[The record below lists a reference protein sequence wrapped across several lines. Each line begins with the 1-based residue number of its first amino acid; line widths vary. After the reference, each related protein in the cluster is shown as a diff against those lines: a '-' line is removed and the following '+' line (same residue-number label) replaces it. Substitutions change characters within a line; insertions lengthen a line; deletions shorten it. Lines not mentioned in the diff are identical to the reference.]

1 MFSHNKVLEGAWNSV
16 SAHELTERDRSLCV
30 LPLYHINAET
40 VTLVPTLLT
49 GGSVVMPRRFLVRSF
64 WQWLTEHCCTWSA
77 LVPTI
82 ISQLLDWIDPCAEGM
97 DEALKRIRFM
107 RSSSA
112 PLAPS
117 LHRAFEDKF
126 KLLLIE
132 AMGSTECCGNIF
144 SNPLPPGK
152 DKIGTPGLP
161 FGFEA
166 KVVGP
171 DGKEVPRG
179 EPGEIILRGPSVMN
193 GYYKGPEET
202 AAALGPDGWLR
213 TGDLACVDEDGYF
226 FVVGRAKELI
236 IKGGM
241 NIAPRQIDEALEA
254 HPGVLEAAAVG
265 VADHYFGEDIVAFA
279 VARPAPGR
287 RNRNSWTVARTGWGA
302 SRRRAGSISS
312 PNSPRGLRGRFR
324 GCAWPNASRSSSSP
338 RAATASP

>member
-1 MFSHNKVLEGAWNSV
+1 
-16 SAHELTERDRSLCV
+16 
-30 LPLYHINAET
+30 
-40 VTLVPTLLT
+40 
-49 GGSVVMPRRFLVRSF
+49 
-64 WQWLTEHCCTWSA
+64 
-77 LVPTI
+77 
-82 ISQLLDWIDPCAEGM
+82 M
-97 DEALKRIRFM
+97 DEALRRIRFM

-171 DGKEVPRG
+171 DGKEVARG
-179 EPGEIILRGPSVMN
+179 EPGEIVLRGPSVMN

-254 HPGVLEAAAVG
+254 HPSVLEAAAVG

-279 VARPAPGR
+279 VARPG
-287 RNRNSWTVARTGWGA
+287 ARLTEQELLDCCESRLGA
-302 SRRRAGSISS
+302 SRPPARSTSS
-312 PNSPRGLRGRFR
+312 SNFPRGLPGRFR
-324 GCAWPNASRSSSSP
+324 GCAWPNASRSFSSP
-338 RAATASP
+338 PRRGRQRRRRERPVP

>member
-1 MFSHNKVLEGAWNSV
+1 MG
-16 SAHELTERDRSLCV
+16 
-30 LPLYHINAET
+30 
-40 VTLVPTLLT
+40 
-49 GGSVVMPRRFLVRSF
+49 
-64 WQWLTEHCCTWSA
+64 
-77 LVPTI
+77 
-82 ISQLLDWIDPCAEGM
+82 
-97 DEALKRIRFM
+97 EALKQVRFM

-117 LHRAFEDKF
+117 LHRAFEEKF

-171 DGKEVPRG
+171 EGTEVARG
-179 EPGEIILRGPSVMN
+179 EPGEIVLRGPSVMN
-193 GYYKGPEET
+193 GYYKGPQET
-202 AAALGPDGWLR
+202 AAVLGPDGWLR
-213 TGDLACVDEDGYF
+213 TGDLACIDEDGYF

-265 VADHYFGEDIVAFA
+265 VPDHYFGEDVVAFA
-279 VARPAPGR
+279 VARP
-287 RNRNSWTVARTGWGA
+287 GA
-302 SRRRAGSISS
+302 CLTEQDLLDCCESR
-312 PNSPRGLRGRFR
+312 LGRFKTPSR
-324 GCAWPNASRSSSSP
+324 IHIVSELPKGPSGKVQPCA
-338 RAATASP
+338 